1 MKNFSQFVEGISL
14 ASFQARRLGLVGDQ
28 HGGWYNNKTGE
39 FEAKTVGGR
48 LHFYNKRQRFGQQDP
63 RQTPKEKNLSRP
75 TPQNSPAIS
84 EQELREKYIS
94 GEIFKEGD
102 TVESLIN
109 GMVGKIIRRGTNHL
123 ICVNESGDMFKSW
136 IKDVVEAYSEKHM
149 SSKMRDEN
157 HPNTLIGTDGY
168 VKNVIDKTPG
178 ALDNN
183 QDLIIYGKEFINK
196 YRKK

>member
-63 RQTPKEKNLSRP
+63 HQTPKEKNLSRP